1 MTKVT
6 ADDLAALA
14 ERAARTITGGGGLK
28 ALAQLLADAVHG
40 AVLVEDDQWRHLA
53 IAEFG
58 DGVGA
63 VPATFAPHHDAAGAA
78 DGLVRAKID
87 EATAALCAPM
97 PGGSPDTGGVAGYVT
112 LFVRGKVPSH
122 AGAALRVVAGAAGVE
137 CMRRGSGRT
146 QTRRAFWERYL
157 SGGFVDA
164 SALREEAAAAAIPLA
179 ASYVAAVFD
188 VEGIAPQ
195 VARDAL
201 AQALGSAEAVLPQTG
216 AGPTVALFA
225 VKNQA
230 DIARAR
236 QAAQHAVR
244 VLMQQGIV
252 RSVACGVGGHQPDPL
267 DLPLSID
274 QARQALT
281 LGCRLFGHGTV
292 TTYNDLGLFALL
304 HAGAGREAFGAFA
317 DAQLE
322 PLAAYDRKHRTELL
336 QTLRLYFEVGENVK
350 EAAERLSVHRHT
362 IFYRLN
368 QIAQILK
375 VDFKTPKDQ
384 LSVRAALAIR
394 QMQRGED
401 AKQP

>member
-1 MTKVT
+1 VT

-40 AVLVEDDQWRHLA
+40 SVLVEDEQWRHLA
-53 IAEFG
+53 IAQFG
-58 DGVGA
+58 DGDGA
-63 VPATFAPHHDAAGAA
+63 LPATFAPHHDRAGAA
-78 DGLVRAKID
+78 DGLVRAKLD
-87 EATAALCAPM
+87 DSVTALCAPM
-97 PGGSPDTGGVAGYVT
+97 PGGTSDTGGAAGYVT
-112 LFVRGKVPSH
+112 LFVRGKMPSY
-122 AGAALRVVAGAAGVE
+122 AGPALRVVAGAAGVE

-157 SGGFVDA
+157 TGGFVDA
-164 SALREEAAAAAIPLA
+164 SALRDEAAAAAIPLA

-188 VEGIAPQ
+188 VEGVAPQ
-195 VARDAL
+195 IARDAL
-201 AQALGSAEAVLPQTG
+201 AQALGSAEAVLPPFG
-216 AGPTVALFA
+216 AGPAIVLFA
-225 VKNQA
+225 VKNQT

-244 VLMQQGIV
+244 VLTQQGAV
-252 RSVACGVGGHQPDPL
+252 RSIACGVGSHQPDPL
-267 DLPLSID
+267 DLPMSID

-292 TTYNDLGLFALL
+292 TTYHDLGLFALL

-336 QTLRLYFEVGENVK
+336 QTLRLYFDVGENVK

-375 VDFKTPKDQ
+375 IDFKAPKDQ

-394 QMQRGED
+394 LMQRGED
-401 AKQP
+401 AKQS